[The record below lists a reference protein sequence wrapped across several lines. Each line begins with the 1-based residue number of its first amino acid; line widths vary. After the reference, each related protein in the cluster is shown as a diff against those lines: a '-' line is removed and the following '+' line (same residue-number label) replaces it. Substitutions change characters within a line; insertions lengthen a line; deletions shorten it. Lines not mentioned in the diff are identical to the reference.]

1 MRKQE
6 NIETYNGWSN
16 YPTWAV
22 YNWLSNDSATYTA
35 MQDVGRSAISAFA
48 AGQTIRQ
55 LVEDFNPFKEQAS
68 MYLDLLTW
76 ALAKVNWEEIGNA
89 YYRVTHDQTTGT
101 EQ

>member
-1 MRKQE
+1 MKKQKHP
-6 NIETYNGWSN
+6 ETYNGWTN

-22 YNWLSNDSATYTA
+22 YNWLSNESATSTA
-35 MQDVGRSAISAFA
+35 MQDVGRTAKTAFA

-55 LVEDFNPFKEQAS
+55 LVEDFNPLKEQAS

-89 YYRVTHDQTTGT
+89 YYRVTHDQTTGK